1 MKLALEVTLE
11 ATPKKRRVASLL
23 LLDPTR
29 KTLPGSTRESTI
41 MDVDEDGL
49 PIIPDEWSV

>member
-11 ATPKKRRVASLL
+11 ATPKKRRVASL

-41 MDVDEDGL
+41 MDVDEEGL